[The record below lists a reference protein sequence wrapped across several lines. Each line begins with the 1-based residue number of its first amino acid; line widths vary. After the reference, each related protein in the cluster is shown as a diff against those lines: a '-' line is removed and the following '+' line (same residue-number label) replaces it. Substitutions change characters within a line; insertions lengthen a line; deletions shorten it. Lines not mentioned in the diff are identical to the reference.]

1 MLPVDGAITV
11 STTKSGI
18 GAATGTCIGGYLVTA
33 GVVPTCGKQLPG
45 TPKWMNKTVAT
56 LSVGPFEA
64 QVIGDFVGRRFA
76 TFTNDASVPSYFLT
90 SLRLA
95 AKLPDNIL
103 PLRKLEVSLNVTN
116 LTDRKGVS
124 TLSIGSAT
132 NNYSAY
138 PIAPRQWFLTLSAA
152 Y

>member
-1 MLPVDGAITV
+1 
-11 STTKSGI
+11 
-18 GAATGTCIGGYLVTA
+18 
-33 GVVPTCGKQLPG
+33 VPTCGKQLPG

-56 LSVGPFEA
+56 LAIGPFET
-64 QVIGDFVGRRFA
+64 QLIGDYVGRRFS

-90 SLRLA
+90 SLRVAL
-95 AKLPDNIL
+95 KVPEGVL
-103 PLRKLEVSLNVTN
+103 PLRKAEIAFNVTN
-116 LTDRKGVS
+116 LTDKKGVS

-132 NNYSAY
+132 NSYSAY